1 MTNKELEQKLNQ
13 LTETV
18 ETLKSIVNLAKN
30 LPQASN
36 PQLETKIEVK
46 PEDKINRI
54 LGGISEPVLP
64 EYRQAVDELLNK
76 DFGIHINHST
86 LGTKFTI
93 LVPKKYST
101 ELEYDVRPKV
111 IPYADGLNGVKSWCE
126 KVLGTFNEQT
136 KALIIAQRISS
147 QITI

>member
-18 ETLKSIVNLAKN
+18 MNLVKS
-30 LPQASN
+30 LPQILQPEA
-36 PQLETKIEVK
+36 KVEVK

-54 LGGISEPVLP
+54 LGGQSDPVLP

-76 DFGIHINHST
+76 EFGVHVKNSP
-86 LGTKFTI
+86 LGIKFTI
-93 LVPKKYST
+93 LVPKKYSN

-111 IPYADGLNGVKSWCE
+111 VTYGDGINGVKSWCE
-126 KVLGTFNEQT
+126 KVLGSFNEQT
-136 KALIIAQRISS
+136 KDLIIAQRVSS